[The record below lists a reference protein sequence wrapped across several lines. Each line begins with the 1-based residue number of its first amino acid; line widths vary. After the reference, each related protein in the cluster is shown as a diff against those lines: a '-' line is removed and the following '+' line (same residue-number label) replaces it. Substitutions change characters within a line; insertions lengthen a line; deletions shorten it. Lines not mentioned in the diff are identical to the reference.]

1 MPMATESQLLYLE
14 PDDEITSVVRRL
26 RETDAPRVVLVA
38 SGRTKATTSAVAL
51 RLLAQV
57 AADEGREVVLVAD
70 AFARSLAGEASIPA
84 FATVAEANADGA
96 VPLEPAAPRR
106 APIHIVRGE
115 PVPGAP
121 PPALAPS
128 PRPAAPRGDET
139 QAVRLPTATPKRV
152 PRRLRLLLSP
162 RQVPPMALVAA
173 LAAVLLLV
181 GGGLAAVLPSAMVTI
196 TPAVERLDPARYE
209 LRLDSPV
216 LVTGTAQAAV
226 TQPVAGTYHD
236 LQPATGSV
244 VLFNWN
250 TFTAVEVAAGTG
262 VASDNASFGTV
273 ATVVVPRA
281 QFVSFNPPTI
291 QAGEARVGVQAGDPG
306 PNGNVAAGSIDTV
319 QDEETAAQLRFRSDN
334 PERLVTNPEPTAGGL
349 DASGPMVDQAD
360 VDAAVTALRTLL
372 SDEVAKALA
381 TSVDAVVADAS
392 PAPEPTVTVP
402 EGLVGTRDIA
412 EFELTGSLAYD
423 RAWVSVNDVEA
434 AARERLVDQAEI
446 VPAGREL
453 VQGSERVT
461 IVSTRREGPDLVAT
475 VSVTAATVATID
487 EMALADS
494 LAGMSFA
501 DARAVLG
508 DLGAVEI
515 SGWPEWVDAF
525 PRLTWRITIDVSRP
539 EASPS
544 AQPS

>member
-1 MPMATESQLLYLE
+1 MATETQLLYLE

-26 RETDAPRVVLVA
+26 RETDATRVVLVA

-57 AADEGREVVLVAD
+57 AAEEGREVVLVAD

-84 FATVAEANADGA
+84 FASVGEANADGA
-96 VPLEPAAPRR
+96 VPPEPAAPRR
-106 APIHIVRGE
+106 APIHVVRGE
-115 PVPGAP
+115 PVPAAP
-121 PPALAPS
+121 PPALAP
-128 PRPAAPRGDET
+128 PLRPAAPGGDET
-139 QAVRLPTATPKRV
+139 QAVRLPPPA
-152 PRRLRLLLSP
+152 PRPTRTRPRLLLP
-162 RQVPPMALVAA
+162 RQVPARALVAA
-173 LAAVLLLV
+173 LAALLLLV
-181 GGGLAAVLPSAMVTI
+181 GGGVAAVLPSATVTI
-196 TPAVERLDPARYE
+196 TPALERLDPARYE
-209 LRLDSPV
+209 LRFDSSE
-216 LVTGTAQAAV
+216 LLAGTAEATV
-226 TQPVAGTYHD
+226 THPVAGTYHD
-236 LQPATGSV
+236 LRPATGSV

-262 VASDNASFGTV
+262 VASDTASFGTL

-291 QAGEARVGVQAGDPG
+291 QAGEARVGVQAVDPG

-349 DASGPMVDQAD
+349 DVSGPMVDQAD

-372 SDEVAKALA
+372 ADEVAKALA
-381 TSVDAVVADAS
+381 ASVDAVIADAS
-392 PAPEPTVTVP
+392 PAPEPAITVP
-402 EGLVGTRDIA
+402 EGLLGTRDIA
-412 EFELTGSLAYD
+412 EVELTGSLAYD
-423 RAWVSVNDVEA
+423 RAWVSVPDVEA
-434 AARERLVDQAEI
+434 AARERLIDQAEI

-453 VQGSERVT
+453 VQGSERIA
-461 IVSTRREGPDLVAT
+461 IVGTRREGPDLVAT

-487 EMALADS
+487 EVALADS
-494 LAGMSFA
+494 LAGVSFA
-501 DARAVLG
+501 DARAALG

-525 PRLTWRITIDVSRP
+525 PRLTWRITIDVSAP
-539 EASPS
+539 EASPT